1 MSSGSPPKARA
12 RTQAVTP
19 SSGNVFVDLGVPQ
32 PELALAKADL
42 AHRLCDAVRTRQL
55 TQSEV
60 GKVLRL
66 TPPKVSDLM
75 RGNLA
80 GFSLDRLIVLLNRLD
95 LDVEIAVRPVTGNR
109 KAAGTSVVLA

>member
-1 MSSGSPPKARA
+1 MSSGSPHKP
-12 RTQAVTP
+12 RTRTEAVTP
-19 SSGNVFVDLGVPQ
+19 SSGNVFADLEIPR

-42 AHRLCDAVRTRQL
+42 AHRLCEAIRTRRL
-55 TQSEV
+55 TQSEA

-75 RGNLA
+75 RGKLA
-80 GFSLDRLIVLLNRLD
+80 GLSLDRLIVLLNRLD
-95 LDVEIAVRPVTGNR
+95 LDVEIAVRPVADNR

>member
-1 MSSGSPPKARA
+1 MNSGSPPKARTRA
-12 RTQAVTP
+12 EAVTT
-19 SSGNVFVDLGVPQ
+19 SSGNVFADLDIPR

-42 AHRLCDAVRTRQL
+42 AHRLCDAISARRL
-55 TQSEV
+55 TQSEA

-75 RGNLA
+75 RGKLA

-109 KAAGTSVVLA
+109 KAAGTSVVLS